1 MTPETGRAGPGD
13 RPRTG
18 PKTPSSNTSRRQAAD
33 VIEVTSSNRALTRAG
48 VLVLVG
54 KRFAPD
60 QNRRQDLIVV
70 LCRCG
75 YEHAHRGTGIRRAPC
90 GAEYVVAVA
99 E

>member
-1 MTPETGRAGPGD
+1 M
-13 RPRTG
+13 
-18 PKTPSSNTSRRQAAD
+18 
-33 VIEVTSSNRALTRAG
+33 
-48 VLVLVG
+48 G

-60 QNRRQDLIVV
+60 QQRRQDLIVV

>member
-1 MTPETGRAGPGD
+1 MGRAGRGD
-13 RPRTG
+13 QPQTGPRTNTEET
-18 PKTPSSNTSRRQAAD
+18 TPSRCQTAD
-33 VIEVTSSNRALTRAG
+33 AYLTSSNQALTSAG

-60 QNRRQDLIVV
+60 QQRRQDLIVV

-75 YEHAHRGTGIRRAPC
+75 HEHAHRGVGIRRAPC